1 MLTDSLDSLITAIP
15 ACSGLLAAG
24 GPSEPFS
31 VLEILTTVL
40 AGTGIG
46 IVSGL
51 FGIGGGFLIV
61 PVLSALY
68 GFRLAWIGTAS
79 CQALGQATT
88 GLMVRRIDWNQLQLP
103 LIISGGLLTGVW
115 FGSRLLTLAADD
127 VGSGETGGETI
138 VLGAYSVLLSMV
150 GLLALWETHRTAQGR
165 PLRRGWLASCPL
177 PPYARFPQLDPSK
190 TSIVVLAWFGLAV
203 GFLAGL
209 LGLSGGLIML
219 PGLIYCI
226 GLGTHQ
232 AVAVT
237 LVVVWLVASQAAV
250 LHAFS
255 GRVELV
261 PAMALL
267 AGGSVGAR
275 LGSTLSARLGGHA
288 LRKHFGYLLLGTAA
302 LTIAQLAGLI
312 QH

>member
-1 MLTDSLDSLITAIP
+1 MVDSLNAAVATISLVATETFTA
-15 ACSGLLAAG
+15 
-24 GPSEPFS
+24 FD
-31 VLEILTTVL
+31 ILTTVL
-40 AGTGIG
+40 VGTGIG

-88 GLMVRRIDWNQLQLP
+88 GLMTRGIDWQQLQLP
-103 LIISGGLLTGVW
+103 LIVSGGLLTGVW
-115 FGSRLLTLAADD
+115 FGSRLLTLANGDLTIGTIGTIEAE
-127 VGSGETGGETI
+127 SI
-138 VLGAYSVLLSMV
+138 VLGTYSVLLSVV
-150 GLLALWETHRTAQGR
+150 GLIALWETHRSRQGR
-165 PLRRGWLASCPL
+165 PFRRGWLARWPL
-177 PPYARFPQLDPSK
+177 PPYTQISQLNRSK

-237 LVVVWLVASQAAV
+237 LVVVWLVASQAAM
-250 LHAFS
+250 LHAWS

-275 LGSTLSARLGGHA
+275 IGSQLSAKLGGHS
-288 LRKHFGYLLLGTAA
+288 LRKHFGYLLLATAA
-302 LTIAQLAGLI
+302 LTLAQLAGLI
-312 QH
+312 RH

>member
-1 MLTDSLDSLITAIP
+1 MPADTIDSLTA
-15 ACSGLLAAG
+15 SVLTV
-24 GPSEPFS
+24 GPILGQVGVDEPFAAF
-31 VLEILTTVL
+31 EIVTTVL
-40 AGTGIG
+40 AGVGIG

-68 GFRLAWIGTAS
+68 GFRMAWIGTAS
-79 CQALGQATT
+79 CQALGQSTT
-88 GLMVRRIDWNQLQLP
+88 GLMIRKIDWHHLELP
-103 LIISGGLLTGVW
+103 LIVSGGLLTGVW
-115 FGSRLLTLAADD
+115 FGSRILTLTASD
-127 VGSGETGGETI
+127 VETGQVGETI
-138 VLGAYSVLLSMV
+138 VLGTYSVLLAAV
-150 GLLALWETHRTAQGR
+150 GLLAVWDTHRSAQGR
-165 PLRRGWLASCPL
+165 PFQRGWLAKCPL
-177 PPYARFPQLDPSK
+177 PPFATFPQLDTKK

-209 LGLSGGLIML
+209 LGLSGGMIML

-250 LHAFS
+250 IHAWY

-275 LGSTLSARLGGHA
+275 IGSQLSARLGGVA

-302 LTIAQLAGLI
+302 LTIAQLAGI
-312 QH
+312 IRH

>member
-1 MLTDSLDSLITAIP
+1 MPADTIDSLTA
-15 ACSGLLAAG
+15 SVLTV
-24 GPSEPFS
+24 GPILGQVGVDEPFAAF
-31 VLEILTTVL
+31 EIVTTVL
-40 AGTGIG
+40 AGMGIG

-68 GFRLAWIGTAS
+68 GFRMTWIGTAS
-79 CQALGQATT
+79 CQALGQSTT
-88 GLMVRRIDWNQLQLP
+88 GLMIRKIDWHHLELP
-103 LIISGGLLTGVW
+103 LIVSGGLLTGVW
-115 FGSRLLTLAADD
+115 LGSRILTLTASD
-127 VGSGETGGETI
+127 VETGQVGETI
-138 VLGAYSVLLSMV
+138 VLGTYSVLLTAV
-150 GLLALWETHRTAQGR
+150 GLLAVWDTHRSAQGR
-165 PLRRGWLASCPL
+165 PFQRGWLAKCPL
-177 PPYARFPQLDPSK
+177 PPFATFPQLDTKK

-209 LGLSGGLIML
+209 LGLSGGMIML

-250 LHAFS
+250 IHAWY

-275 LGSTLSARLGGHA
+275 IGSQLSARLGGVA

-302 LTIAQLAGLI
+302 LTIAQLAGI
-312 QH
+312 IRH

>member
-1 MLTDSLDSLITAIP
+1 MLADAIDSLITTAPAIGP
-15 ACSGLLAAG
+15 ALSQAG
-24 GPSEPFS
+24 GPEPFA
-31 VLEILTTVL
+31 VLDILTTVL
-40 AGTGIG
+40 VGAGIG
-46 IVSGL
+46 VVSGL

-68 GFRLAWIGTAS
+68 GFRLAWIGIAS

-88 GLMVRRIDWNQLQLP
+88 GLMARRIDWHHLQLP
-103 LIISGGLLTGVW
+103 LIVSGGLLTGVW
-115 FGSRLLTLAADD
+115 FGSRMLTLAAAD
-127 VGSGETGGETI
+127 VEAGETGETI
-138 VLGAYSVLLSMV
+138 VLGTYSVLLTLV
-150 GLLALWETHRTAQGR
+150 GLLALWETHRASQGR
-165 PLRRGWLASCPL
+165 PLPRGWLARWPL
-177 PPYARFPQLDPSK
+177 PPYASFPQLDASK

-209 LGLSGGLIML
+209 LGLSGG
-219 PGLIYCI
+219 
-226 GLGTHQ
+226 
-232 AVAVT
+232 
-237 LVVVWLVASQAAV
+237 QAAMI
-250 LHAFS
+250 HAWY

-275 LGSTLSARLGGHA
+275 IGTQLSGRLGGPS

-312 QH
+312 RH